1 MRLFEG
7 IRFDRNELA
16 GAFGDLG
23 TVLPLI
29 VGMILAAR
37 LDCASVLIMFGLMQ
51 IFTGLRYRIPMPVQ
65 PLKAMATLVIAQKL
79 TGSILYGAGL
89 AIGMVMLFL
98 TMSGLLARLGRA
110 IPTTVVRGLQ
120 FGLALQLGILALREY
135 VPSAGPSG
143 MALALVAFLVGL
155 AFLGNRRIPAAL
167 LLVGLGA
174 AFAALKLQ
182 PGQVTGAFAL
192 HLPQFH
198 VPGWSDIAQGFLLLA
213 IPQLPLSLGNS
224 ILATRQV
231 SHDLFPERAV
241 DLKTIG
247 LTYSLM
253 NLVNPFLGGIPT
265 CHGAGGMAGHHAFG
279 GRTGGSV
286 VICGLAFIA
295 VGLFLSQGFA
305 AMVAAF
311 PLPVLGVLLLF
322 EALSLIGLTRL
333 ATSSRGDFLVVAL
346 VGLLAVGLPYGFLI
360 GMLVGTL
367 VVALSPHLSYFRT

>member
-89 AIGMVMLFL
+89 AIGVVMLFL
-98 TMSGLLARLGRA
+98 NLSGLLARLGRA
-110 IPTTVVRGLQ
+110 IPPTVVRGLQ

-135 VPSAGPSG
+135 VPSSGAAG
-143 MALALVAFLVGL
+143 MAMALVAFLIGL
-155 AFLGNRRIPAAL
+155 VFLGNRRIPAAL
-167 LLVGLGA
+167 LLIGLGVVVA
-174 AFAALKLQ
+174 SFKLQ
-182 PGQVTGAFAL
+182 PQQVAESFAL
-192 HLPQFH
+192 HIPIFH

-231 SHDLFPERAV
+231 SHDLFPERAM

-286 VICGLAFIA
+286 VICGLAFIG

-305 AMVAAF
+305 TLVAAF

-322 EALSLIGLTRL
+322 EALSLIGLTRVD
-333 ATSSRGDFLVVAL
+333 SRGDFLVVAL

-367 VVALSPHLSYFRT
+367 VVALSPYLSYFRT

>member
-79 TGSILYGAGL
+79 SGSILYGAGL
-89 AIGMVMLFL
+89 AIGVIMLFL
-98 TMSGLLARLGRA
+98 TLSGLLVRLGRI
-110 IPTTVVRGLQ
+110 IPPTVVRGLQ

-135 VPSAGPSG
+135 VPSSGPSG
-143 MALALVAFLVGL
+143 MALALVAFLIGL
-155 AFLGNRRIPAAL
+155 VFLGNRRMPAAL
-167 LLVGLGA
+167 LLIGLGVV
-174 AFAALKLQ
+174 FACFKLQ
-182 PGQVTGAFAL
+182 PQQVAESLAL
-192 HLPQFH
+192 HVPLLH
-198 VPGWSDIAQGFLLLA
+198 LPGWSDIAQGFLLLA
-213 IPQLPLSLGNS
+213 LPQLPLSLGNS

-231 SHDLFPERAV
+231 SHDLFPERSMR
-241 DLKTIG
+241 LKTIG

-265 CHGAGGMAGHHAFG
+265 CHGAGGMAGHYAFG

-286 VICGLAFIA
+286 VICGLTFIG

-305 AMVAAF
+305 ALVAAF
-311 PLPVLGVLLLF
+311 PLPVLGILLLF
-322 EALSLIGLTRL
+322 EALSLIGLTRVD
-333 ATSSRGDFLVVAL
+333 SRGDFLVVTL

>member
-89 AIGMVMLFL
+89 AIGVVMLFL

-110 IPTTVVRGLQ
+110 IPPTVVRGLQ

-135 VPSAGPSG
+135 VPSDGPWG
-143 MALALVAFLVGL
+143 FALAIVAFVIGLV
-155 AFLGNRRIPAAL
+155 FLGNRRIPAAL
-167 LLVGLGA
+167 LLVGLGVLYA
-174 AFAALKLQ
+174 SFRLQ
-182 PGQVTGAFAL
+182 PGQIASSFAL

-198 VPGWSDIAQGFLLLA
+198 VPTWSDIAQGFLLLA

-231 SHDLFPERAV
+231 SQDLFPERAV

-286 VICGLAFIA
+286 VICGLAFIG

-346 VGLLAVGLPYGFLI
+346 VGFLAVGLPYGFLV